1 MTASGGHVD
10 DAGLA
15 VFSAERD
22 RLLGLAY
29 RMTGSLAEAEDV
41 VQDAWLRWSGTDRAV
56 IDNPPAW
63 LTTVTTR
70 LSLDR
75 LKALDRRRSD
85 YVGEW
90 LPEPVATSRGPEEAA
105 EVADSLTLGFLVLL
119 DRLTPL
125 ERAVFLLAEVFAEPY
140 ATIGAT
146 VGRSP
151 EACRQIA
158 GRARRKVDA
167 GRRPAGADRSGTG
180 PAGTGQT
187 EAQPDT
193 VLLGRLVTAVL
204 SGDPQ
209 AVVEL
214 LDPDVVLVSDAGPTR
229 RAARRPVVGPER
241 VSRLLVNLGS
251 RLDAGVPVSV
261 VEVNERPALR
271 FDLDDG
277 PVVLQLDQVDG
288 RIRSLWFLLNPAKL
302 HGLDAA
308 SPLR

>member
-1 MTASGGHVD
+1 MSGDEEGPD
-10 DAGLA
+10 TPGMAA
-15 VFSAERD
+15 FSTERS

-41 VQDAWLRWSGTDRAV
+41 VQDAWLRWNGVDPRT
-56 IDNPPAW
+56 IDNPAAW

-75 LKALDRRRSD
+75 LKAMDRRRAD

-90 LPEPVATSRGPEEAA
+90 LPEPVAIGRGPEETA

-125 ERAVFLLAEVFAEPY
+125 ERAVFLLAEVFSEPY
-140 ATIGAT
+140 RDIGAT

-158 GRARRKVDA
+158 SRARHKLDA
-167 GRRPAGADRSGTG
+167 ARG
-180 PAGTGQT
+180 PAGGLAGTAA
-187 EAQPDT
+187 ED
-193 VLLGRLVTAVL
+193 VELLGQLVHAVL
-204 SGDPQ
+204 AGDVS

-214 LDPDVVLVSDAGPTR
+214 LDAEVVLVSDAGPTR

-241 VSRLLVNLGS
+241 VSRLLVNLGARGSPVPRS
-251 RLDAGVPVSV
+251 R
-261 VEVNERPALR
+261 
-271 FDLDDG
+271 
-277 PVVLQLDQVDG
+277 
-288 RIRSLWFLLNPAKL
+288 
-302 HGLDAA
+302 
-308 SPLR
+308 

>member
-1 MTASGGHVD
+1 MTVD

-15 VFSAERD
+15 SFSGERS

-41 VQDAWLRWSGTDRAV
+41 VQDAWLRWNGTDTQV
-56 IDNPPAW
+56 IDNPAAW

-75 LKALDRRRSD
+75 LKAMDRRRAD

-90 LPEPVATSRGPEEAA
+90 LPEPVAIGRGPEEAA

-125 ERAVFLLAEVFAEPY
+125 ERAVFLLAEVFSEPY
-140 ATIGAT
+140 RDIGAT

-158 GRARRKVDA
+158 SRARHKLDAARGPGAGRADVSSPA
-167 GRRPAGADRSGTG
+167 SVGRPAVDDV
-180 PAGTGQT
+180 
-187 EAQPDT
+187 E
-193 VLLGRLVTAVL
+193 LLGRLVTAVL
-204 SGDPQ
+204 AGDP
-209 AVVEL
+209 AEVVEL

-229 RAARRPVVGPER
+229 RAARRPVVGPDR
-241 VSRLLVNLGS
+241 VSRLLVNLGA
-251 RLDAGVPVSV
+251 RLDSTAPASV
-261 VEVNERPALR
+261 IELNGRPALR
-271 FDLDDG
+271 VDLPDG
-277 PVVLQLDQVDG
+277 PMAMQIEQADG
-288 RIRSLWFLLNPAKL
+288 RVLAVWFLLNPEKL
-302 HGLDAA
+302 HGLDGL
-308 SPLR
+308 SSLR